1 MRISMAITTSYP
13 GVYIEETVRGPRP
26 IEGVATSTT
35 AFVGRALRGPTGAP
49 DAVKSWADFERLYGG
64 LWSSSTLGY
73 ALQHFFSN
81 GGGQALIVRVHNGAS
96 AAKATVPAGG
106 LALLAAS
113 EGAWGNGLR
122 ARVELPDPA
131 SKLFELAVK
140 DLGVGTSEVFQK
152 LSIDPNDPRFVGS
165 ILAQQSQLV
174 RIDGMAPA
182 NVPPASAEPAAG
194 SDAFTDPTATPFA
207 GGGDGDDITD
217 AQIPNG
223 LRALDHADLFNLLCI
238 PPLKRSGGDVGKLSW
253 DAAIAYAKSRRAF
266 VVVDPPE
273 RWTRV
278 NDVLDASTGVTS
290 VVAAAPNAAIY
301 FPRIVA
307 PDPLNEGRPDSFAPC
322 GAIAGIFARTDAQ
335 HGVWKAPAGTEA
347 GLRDISNLAR
357 TLSEAENGQLN
368 SAGINC
374 LRTFPTIGNVVWGAR
389 TLQGADTLAS
399 EWKYIPVRRLASHI
413 EESIYRG
420 TKWAV
425 FEPNAE
431 PLWAEL
437 RLYVGAFMHGLFT
450 RGALQGQ
457 SAREAYF
464 VKCGQDTTT
473 QADIDR
479 GIVNV
484 VIGFA
489 PVKPAE
495 FVIIRVMQHTS
506 TQDG

>member
-1 MRISMAITTSYP
+1 
-13 GVYIEETVRGPRP
+13 
-26 IEGVATSTT
+26 
-35 AFVGRALRGPTGAP
+35 
-49 DAVKSWADFERLYGG
+49 
-64 LWSSSTLGY
+64 
-73 ALQHFFSN
+73 
-81 GGGQALIVRVHNGAS
+81 
-96 AAKATVPAGG
+96 
-106 LALLAAS
+106 LLAAS

-122 ARVELPDPA
+122 ARVEFPDPA
-131 SKLFELAVK
+131 GTLFDLAVK
-140 DLGVGTSEVFQK
+140 DLGAGTSEVFQK

-182 NVPPASAEPAAG
+182 NVPPASAAPAAG
-194 SDAFTDPTATPFA
+194 GDAFTDPTATPFA

-217 AQIPNG
+217 AQIPDG

-238 PPLKRSGGDVGKLSW
+238 PPLKRSGGDIGKQGW
-253 DAAIAYAKSRRAF
+253 DAAIAYAKSRRAL

-273 RWTRV
+273 RWTTV
-278 NDVLDASTGVTS
+278 NDVLDPSTGVTS
-290 VVAAAPNAAIY
+290 IAAAAGNAAIY

-307 PDPLNEGRPDSFAPC
+307 PDPLNEGRPNSFAPC
-322 GAIAGIFARTDAQ
+322 GTIAGIFARTDAQ

-347 GLRDISNLAR
+347 GLQDISSLAR
-357 TLSEAENGQLN
+357 TLSDTESGQLN
-368 SAGINC
+368 SAGVNC

-420 TKWAV
+420 TQWAV

-484 VIGFA
+484 VIGLA

-495 FVIIRVMQHTS
+495 FVIIQIQQISGT
-506 TQDG
+506 DP